1 MAHVIVASDNRE
13 SLKRLTRALGSRPLV
28 TIALMDADAASAL
41 NIVSSQLDM
50 KASLSSSDVDRIGRL
65 GGRSTDL
72 GAVRNTR
79 PWLFT
84 QVHLIIISAGSQ
96 S

>member
-50 KASLSSSDVDRIGRL
+50 KALSSSDVDRIGRL